1 MENPKFT
8 KFLAFC
14 QNHGLFLCFAQRIK
28 NSQLLTWL
36 IVYLSTLLE
45 GANGWTRLHLDR
57 TSGAKASIP
66 KYFSSSCPP
75 FPMAM
80 TLGKNSCGRVGIEEA
95 MPALTDDPPKS
106 TTKICLKMLGSL
118 GNAAV
123 GMAAGVT
130 KVCAKSWETC
140 SDRPVC
146 QRSAS
151 SASLNLRTK
160 EKNSLKDRNF
170 KLHISIWLKNCG
182 RLLLRPWT
190 WGRPKVYYS
199 T

>member
-1 MENPKFT
+1 MENPKFK

-14 QNHGLFLCFAQRIK
+14 QNDILFYALLSASR
-28 NSQLLTWL
+28 NSQFLTWL

-45 GANGWTRLHLDR
+45 GANGWTRLHLER

-160 EKNSLKDRNF
+160 EK
-170 KLHISIWLKNCG
+170 KLVK
-182 RLLLRPWT
+182 RQ
-190 WGRPKVYYS
+190 KF
-199 T
+199 

>member
-8 KFLAFC
+8 EFLAFC
-14 QNHGLFLCFAQRIK
+14 QNDILFYALLSASK
-28 NSQLLTWL
+28 NPQFLTWL

-151 SASLNLRTK
+151 SASLNLRTT
-160 EKNSLKDRNF
+160 EKKLVKRLK
-170 KLHISIWLKNCG
+170 S
-182 RLLLRPWT
+182 
-190 WGRPKVYYS
+190 
-199 T
+199 